1 MAEERLKELNDKYVS
16 NNMTWEQVQEQ
27 IPNVWVAITKDE
39 MSHNRLVR
47 GRILEIVNDDDATEL
62 ICKYAGDSSVRV
74 SRTTIGL
81 NVGYLNGVVIDRAK

>member
-1 MAEERLKELNDKYVS
+1 MADERLKELSDKYV
-16 NNMTWEQVQEQ
+16 NNSMTWEQVQEQ

-47 GRILEIVNDDDATEL
+47 GRVLEIASDDNATKL
-62 ICKYAGDSSVRV
+62 IRKYAGDSNVRV

-81 NVGYLNGVVIDRAK
+81 NTGYLNGVVIREAN